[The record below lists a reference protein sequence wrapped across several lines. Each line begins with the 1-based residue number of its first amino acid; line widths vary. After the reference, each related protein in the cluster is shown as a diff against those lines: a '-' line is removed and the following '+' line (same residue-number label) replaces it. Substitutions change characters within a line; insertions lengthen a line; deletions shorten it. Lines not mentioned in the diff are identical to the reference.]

1 MTAKSLLTWATGKE
15 WKEVVT
21 TACPD
26 DVMMLFN
33 FIFNGNKNNEN
44 SY

>member
-21 TACPD
+21 M
-26 DVMMLFN
+26 VSS
-33 FIFNGNKNNEN
+33 EN
-44 SY
+44 CCVISEEYPSDG